1 MCKRAYNARVLVA
14 RLNSNHLAS
23 SQSQSSRVKAES
35 ETPKRPLKR
44 KKVVDASSSDD
55 DLPLA
60 SSSPVKQIR
69 SATVPMPGAVSA
81 TTVPAGAVNGNSK
94 PSMRANRGQS
104 TSKRYAESSEDDDDA
119 PLGMESSANG
129 KTNGASRTAPPKK
142 RVKKEDQESSM
153 FSDSEDEKPV
163 KRKRASKANG
173 KAKKEGETDGD
184 KPIAPKSSKKRKSE
198 PVSEAE
204 PKAKS
209 RKRGTKQDK
218 GTLEASLSPKKAGK
232 KEEEEEEEEV
242 FKWWEQDPDGDG
254 SIKWQTLEHSG
265 VLFPPAY
272 EPLPPEVKIKYGGT
286 CHLQSIQ
293 SPRPLNLLVQA
304 KQLIFPLKRKRLQGF
319 TVN

>member
-1 MCKRAYNARVLVA
+1 
-14 RLNSNHLAS
+14 
-23 SQSQSSRVKAES
+23 
-35 ETPKRPLKR
+35 
-44 KKVVDASSSDD
+44 
-55 DLPLA
+55 
-60 SSSPVKQIR
+60 
-69 SATVPMPGAVSA
+69 
-81 TTVPAGAVNGNSK
+81 
-94 PSMRANRGQS
+94 MRADRGQS
-104 TSKRYAESSEDDDDA
+104 TSKRYAESSEDDA

-129 KTNGASRTAPPKK
+129 KTNGTSRKAPPKK

-173 KAKKEGETDGD
+173 KAKKEGGTDGD

-209 RKRGTKQDK
+209 RKRVAKQDK
-218 GTLEASLSPKKAGK
+218 DTPDASLSPKKTGK

-272 EPLPPEVKIKYGGT
+272 EPLPPDVKMKYGGT
-286 CHLQSIQ
+286 C
-293 SPRPLNLLVQA
+293 
-304 KQLIFPLKRKRLQGF
+304 
-319 TVN
+319 

>member
-1 MCKRAYNARVLVA
+1 
-14 RLNSNHLAS
+14 
-23 SQSQSSRVKAES
+23 
-35 ETPKRPLKR
+35 
-44 KKVVDASSSDD
+44 
-55 DLPLA
+55 
-60 SSSPVKQIR
+60 
-69 SATVPMPGAVSA
+69 MPGAVSA

-94 PSMRANRGQS
+94 PIMRADRGQS
-104 TSKRYAESSEDDDDA
+104 TSKRYAESSEDDA
-119 PLGMESSANG
+119 PSGMESSANG
-129 KTNGASRTAPPKK
+129 KTNGTSRKAPPKK

-173 KAKKEGETDGD
+173 KAKKEGGTDGD

-209 RKRGTKQDK
+209 RKRVAKQDK
-218 GTLEASLSPKKAGK
+218 DTPDASLSPKKTGK

-272 EPLPPEVKIKYGGT
+272 EPLPPDVKMKYGGT
-286 CHLQSIQ
+286 CQLQSMQ

-304 KQLIFPLKRKRLQGF
+304 RQLIFPLKRKRLQGF